1 MNKSVDFEMEIY
13 QSSLVQAYGVGVAIQ
28 AHRIKR
34 PECWGTLYWQ
44 YNDAWPGISWAS
56 MDYYGRWKALQYS
69 AKRLYMDVAVMFK
82 GNTEVAAT
90 IVNDKLYDVEC
101 LLTLKVLTT

>member
-1 MNKSVDFEMEIY
+1 
-13 QSSLVQAYGVGVAIQ
+13 
-28 AHRIKR
+28 
-34 PECWGTLYWQ
+34 
-44 YNDAWPGISWAS
+44 